1 MMYFS
6 TRHPVKVRYGMYLT
20 MSAAQY
26 SANAK
31 AFAQRLKQLRMQ
43 KGLMQKEF
51 AKSISVNYTQ
61 YNRYE
66 KGETI
71 PSAEIFAKL
80 ADALG
85 TTVDYLMEGKADEAV
100 VANLAD
106 KELLQLFRDIEVFTP
121 EEKEHVKFVL
131 NGIVKTKKHDAV
143 SAAS

>member
-1 MMYFS
+1 M
-6 TRHPVKVRYGMYLT
+6 P
-20 MSAAQY
+20 ADQY
-26 SANAK
+26 STNAK
-31 AFAQRLKQLRMQ
+31 AFALRLKQLRMQ
-43 KGLMQKEF
+43 KGLLQKEF
-51 AKSISVNYTQ
+51 AKLISVNYTQ

-71 PSAEIFAKL
+71 PSAEIFSKL

-85 TTVDYLMEGKADEAV
+85 TTVDYLMEGKADDAV

-131 NGIVKTKKHDAV
+131 NGIVKTKKHEAV

>member
-1 MMYFS
+1 
-6 TRHPVKVRYGMYLT
+6 MYLT
-20 MSAAQY
+20 MSATQY
-26 SANAK
+26 STNAK

-51 AKSISVNYTQ
+51 AKSISINYTQ

-80 ADALG
+80 ADALN
-85 TTVDYLMEGKADEAV
+85 TTVDYLMEGKADDAV

-106 KELLQLFRDIEVFTP
+106 KELIQLFREIEIFTP

-131 NGIVKTKKHDAV
+131 NGLVKTKKHEAL
-143 SAAS
+143 SAKAS